1 MKAESEIKVR
11 VAQWSGGEKSDEI
24 VRFCRRPAV
33 DPAAEVVAREI
44 LHGIRTRGDEAVL
57 ECLEKYDGVRL
68 APDQLLVPKPEINAA
83 RESVDVEFINAAR
96 EAHKRITSFARA
108 GLRKDWTLA
117 SPRGGMLGE
126 QYAPLERV
134 GVYIP
139 GGLAPLVSTA
149 LMTVTLARVAG
160 VPDVVACTPCGP
172 DGKIN
177 PYLLFG
183 LELAGASE
191 IYKLGG
197 IQAIGAMA
205 YGTATIKKV
214 EKIVGPGGTFVTAA
228 KRLVYG
234 DVALDMLAGPSE
246 IAVLADDTAFA
257 ENVAADML
265 SQAEHGTGHEKTLL
279 ATTSSNLATAVQLEL
294 VKQAESIAH
303 RAGVARV
310 LNEGTMI
317 VVVGTLDAGMEL
329 CNDFAPEHLELMV
342 REPRNWLKKVKNA
355 GAVFVGE
362 WTPECAGDYVA
373 GPSHVLPTGGT
384 ARMFSGL
391 TADDFRKRT
400 SVAAFTRAD
409 LKDVL
414 PVIEAFG
421 RVEGLGA
428 HARSAR
434 IRFSHS

>member
-1 MKAESEIKVR
+1 MKALSEINIR
-11 VAQWSGGEKSDEI
+11 VTQWTDGDKSDAI
-24 VRFCRRPAV
+24 SQFCQRPAV
-33 DPAAEVVAREI
+33 DPVAEDLARAVLREI
-44 LHGIRTRGDEAVL
+44 RARGDEAVM
-57 ECLEKYDGVRL
+57 ECLEKYDKVRL
-68 APDQLLVPKPEINAA
+68 LPEQFKVSKSEINEARDSMDVEFMNAA
-83 RESVDVEFINAAR
+83 RES
-96 EAHKRITSFARA
+96 HKRISSFARA
-108 GLRKDWTLA
+108 GLRKDWTQA
-117 SPRGGMLGE
+117 TPRGGTLGE
-126 QYAPLERV
+126 QYRAFDRV

-149 LMTVTLARVAG
+149 LMTATLARVAG
-160 VPDVVACTPCGP
+160 VSEVVACTPCGP
-172 DGKIN
+172 DGKVN

-205 YGTATIKKV
+205 YGTKTIQKV
-214 EKIVGPGGTFVTAA
+214 QKIVGPGGPYVTAA

-234 DVALDMLAGPSE
+234 DVAIDMLAGPSE
-246 IAVLADDTAFA
+246 IAVLADDTALA

-279 ATTSSNLATAVQLEL
+279 VTTSSNLATAVQLEL

-310 LNEGTMI
+310 LNEGTLI
-317 VVVGTLDAGMEL
+317 VIVSTLDAGMEI

-342 REPRNWLKKVKNA
+342 REPRNWLKNVRNA

-391 TADDFRKRT
+391 TVDDFRKRT
-400 SVAAFTRAD
+400 STIAFTRAD

-421 RVEGLGA
+421 RVEGLSA